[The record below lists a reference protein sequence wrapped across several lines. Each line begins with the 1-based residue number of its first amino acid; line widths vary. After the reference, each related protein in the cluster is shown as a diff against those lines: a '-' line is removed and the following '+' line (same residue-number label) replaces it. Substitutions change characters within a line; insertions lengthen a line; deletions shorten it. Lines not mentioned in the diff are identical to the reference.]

1 MGRASARA
9 FFQARS
15 YTLSDRRPPRVP
27 TNSWSCRPTEYSLTW
42 DRNIWTKN
50 GWDIP
55 GGYVE
60 PGETP
65 REACE
70 REVAEELGIQP
81 GIGPLLVADWAPS
94 QAEGDKIL
102 FIFDG
107 GEMDSQLTDQVVLP
121 AEELSEWRFHSEA
134 DLESALI
141 PRLARRLIAA
151 LEAKRGTR
159 TTYLE
164 HGRHSVG

>member
-1 MGRASARA
+1 MDDTDAPPMAR
-9 FFQARS
+9 
-15 YTLSDRRPPRVP
+15 PRVAAGALFFDGEDRVLLVKP
-27 TNSWSCRPTEYSLTW
+27 TYKE
-42 DRNIWTKN
+42 

-70 REVAEELGIQP
+70 REIAEELGIRP
-81 GIGPLLVADWAPS
+81 GIGRLLVADWAPS

-102 FIFDG
+102 FVFNG
-107 GEMDSQLTDQVVLP
+107 GEMAPHVAADVVLP
-121 AEELSEWRFHSEA
+121 DDELSDWRFHDEA
-134 DLESALI
+134 DLEAALV
-141 PRLARRLIAA
+141 PRLARRVVAA
-151 LEAKRGTR
+151 LDARRKTS

-164 HGRHSVG
+164 HGTLSVR